1 MGILK
6 KLFSFFKKFKSENTD
21 SIPKLNQDLDSLS
34 ESSLSLEELN
44 LLKTIDNKKYLGLM
58 NSSPLESLKLDLRNR
73 DLLKDITDV
82 FGRQLGYGDY
92 IYTGSDTTVYA
103 YPNYPI
109 LKLTPD
115 GLLGGSELVSYTH
128 PFSAYKIN
136 MTDEE
141 LNYFASERP
150 FIEIQGN
157 FKSNPDILSR
167 DLHIGD
173 FIVFRPNGLTSSGY
187 ATRNFKLCFRY
198 GLFMGYS
205 YDSSNK
211 SYRPYAYIGEE
222 SGKKSYPLY
231 CMGIRC
237 CYKISSPTSDELLIK
252 EELERSY
259 SESVY
264 HILKSKK

>member
-6 KLFSFFKKFKSENTD
+6 KLFSFFKKSKSENID

-44 LLKTIDNKKYLGLM
+44 LLKTIDNKKYLGLI

-187 ATRNFKLCFRY
+187 ATRNFKLYFRY
-198 GLFMGYS
+198 GIFMGYLYHKCIGS
-205 YDSSNK
+205 K
-211 SYRPYAYIGEE
+211 PYAYIGED
-222 SGKKSYPLY
+222 SGMKFYPVD
-231 CMGIRC
+231 CIGVSC